1 MRRAGLTDPALS
13 AILRMTISHT
23 MNPAEHFRSYLKE
36 RGLSLTSARRA
47 LLARIVSS
55 RGHFDADELH
65 DALKKRGES
74 LSAATIYRTL
84 PLFVQSGIIQET
96 LRARGRSR
104 YEPAWGQE
112 HHDHLECI
120 SCGAII
126 EFKDDSLERLQDR
139 VCRRHGF
146 RPVEHRLGIRGF
158 CAKCDRKHGGKG
170 QAAR

>member
-1 MRRAGLTDPALS
+1 MRL
-13 AILRMTISHT
+13 TISHT
-23 MNPAEHFRSYLKE
+23 MNPADHFRSYLKE

-47 LLARIVSS
+47 LLARIVSL

-65 DALKKRGES
+65 DALKKRGEP

-84 PLFVQSGIIQET
+84 PLFVQSGIIRET

-112 HHDHLECI
+112 HHDHLQCI
-120 SCGAII
+120 SCGAVI

-158 CAKCDRKHGGKG
+158 CADCERKLHGKEKAG
-170 QAAR
+170 A